1 MPEKNPNLEGVN
13 NDLAED
19 IKASF
24 NYLRSQGEV
33 AVITDEQEINL
44 MLAEFANSG
53 INIFDG
59 YTQFQNVFKLN
70 NCYLLQIRRQKVYRG
85 IKGEVIVLNEY
96 DLSSIVYKQAPTD
109 YGKLTIEPAEYHI
122 PLIAKFL
129 SHIFS
134 SDDVFIS
141 GHHLFNSKY
150 RVRATDKAV
159 ADQLLTDPL
168 LDAIGGDSN
177 IHVLIVHDKILI
189 LHDGI
194 SRDATSSIMGILSLL
209 PV

>member
-1 MPEKNPNLEGVN
+1 MSGNNLNLEGVN
-13 NDLAED
+13 NDLAEN

-24 NYLRSQGEV
+24 NYLRSKGDV
-33 AVITDEQEINL
+33 AVISDEHEISL

-53 INIFDG
+53 INLFDG

-168 LDAIGGDSN
+168 LDAIAGVSDM
-177 IHVLIVHDKILI
+177 HVLMVHDKILVTD
-189 LHDGI
+189 DGV
-194 SRDATSSIMGILSLL
+194 DKYTTSSIMTVLSLL
-209 PV
+209 QV